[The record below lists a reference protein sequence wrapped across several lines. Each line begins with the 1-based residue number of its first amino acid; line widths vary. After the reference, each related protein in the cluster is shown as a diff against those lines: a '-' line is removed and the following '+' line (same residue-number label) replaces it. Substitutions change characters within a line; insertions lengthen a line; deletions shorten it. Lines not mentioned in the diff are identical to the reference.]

1 MYMDVNMCVCTYI
14 FTYIYVLME
23 VCIYMYLPT
32 YTVEIIKKGPKSFE
46 FAIHTLPE
54 LQTVKQKSFLGMRAR
69 RGADGGRSFFLRAE
83 TEQEMFRWICAL
95 GTLYL
100 SHTHTQHT
108 CSRTSCSASMIYVGV
123 CVCVCVR
130 VRMYVKKM

>member
-1 MYMDVNMCVCTYI
+1 MYMYVNMCVCTCVL
-14 FTYIYVLME
+14 TYVYVLME
-23 VCIYMYLPT
+23 VYIYMDLPT
-32 YTVEIIKKGPKSFE
+32 YTVEIIKKGPNSFE

-54 LQTVKQKSFLGMRAR
+54 LETVKQKSFLGMRAR
-69 RGADGGRSFFLRAE
+69 GGADGGKSFFLRAE
-83 TEQEMFRWICAL
+83 TEQEMFRWICTL

-108 CSRTSCSASMIYVGV
+108 YARTSWSASMIGVGVCV

-130 VRMYVKKM
+130 VRM